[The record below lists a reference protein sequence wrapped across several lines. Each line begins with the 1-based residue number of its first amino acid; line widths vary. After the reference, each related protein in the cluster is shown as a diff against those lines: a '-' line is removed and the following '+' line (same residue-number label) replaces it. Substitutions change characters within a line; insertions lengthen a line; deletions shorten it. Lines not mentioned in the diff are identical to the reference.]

1 MHMRTAVR
9 KSIQLALI
17 LAVLVGSLALV
28 SAEKP
33 LYTKRNKAFFADEN
47 TLAFVRPGLKIANLQ
62 ASIAEDGTIKASAL
76 FTDDRGV
83 PLDREGIMTPGT
95 VVMRWTAAV
104 IPNGQKQYTAYTVN
118 SIGQAANDSGGV
130 LTKLDEGVYEYTFR
144 TKAPTGHDRTASH
157 RVSVSASRD
166 LTEWDLGTNL
176 AEETVD
182 FVPNGSPVT
191 VVRDVVRTET
201 CNTCHER
208 LALHGSTG
216 RTTVEGCIMCHQPQS
231 VDPQSGN
238 TVDMKV
244 MIHKI
249 HMGAGLPSVQAGTPY
264 QIIGFGNSVHD
275 YSKVAYPPDVRRCTT
290 CHDPDSGAAQHDIW
304 LTMPTREGC
313 GSCHDN
319 VNFAT
324 GENHAGLP
332 QVSDNQCSQCHQP
345 QGELEFDIS
354 ILGAH
359 TLPLESRDLPGT
371 VIDITDVSNAAPG
384 KSPIVSFTAMDGKG
398 NPLDASKLD
407 RLNFLLVGPT
417 TDYPM
422 APIAE
427 DARAGSTG
435 GGGRYNYT
443 FTAQIPAD
451 AKGSWAVGV
460 EARQAI
466 TLLPGTV
473 REQVVRDPAFNDVMY
488 FSADGSPVEPRRAV
502 VDRGKCN
509 ACHAN
514 LSLHGDNRNA
524 IEYCVMCHSPS
535 QTDAVVRP
543 ASAKPDESI
552 DFRTMIHR
560 IHTGHE
566 LGREYVVYGFRSSVH
581 DYSHVGYPGAR
592 NNCEGCHVNDSYQ
605 VPLQQGLLKVSDP
618 RGWLNP
624 VGPESAAC
632 LGCHGSIQAASH
644 ALANTTELLGE
655 SCAACHGDGKQ
666 FSVDRVHAE

>member
-1 MHMRTAVR
+1 MHMRTALR

-95 VVMRWTAAV
+95 VVMLWTAAV
-104 IPNGQKQYTAYTVN
+104 IPNGQKQYRAYTVN

-144 TKAPTGHDRTASH
+144 TKAPTGYDRTAAH

-201 CNTCHER
+201 CNKCHER
-208 LALHGSTG
+208 LALHSLTG

-231 VDPQSGN
+231 VDPESGN

-249 HMGAGLPSVQAGTPY
+249 HMGAGLPSVRAGTPY
-264 QIIGFGNSVHD
+264 QIIGRRSVHD
-275 YSKVAYPPDVRRCTT
+275 YSKVVYPPDVRRCTT

-304 LTMPTREGC
+304 ITTPTREGC

-332 QVSDNQCSQCHQP
+332 QVSDNQCAQCHQP

-359 TLPLESRDLPGT
+359 TVPLESRDLPGT

-384 KSPIVSFTAMDGKG
+384 KSPIVSFTAMDKQG
-398 NPLDASKLD
+398 NPLDVSKLD
-407 RLNFLLVGPT
+407 RMNFLLVGPT

-443 FTAQIPAD
+443 FKAQIPAD

-473 REQVVRDPAFNDVMY
+473 REQVVRDPTFNDVMY
-488 FSADGSPVEPRRAV
+488 FSVDGSPVEPRRTV

-535 QTDAVVRP
+535 ETDAVVRP

-560 IHTGHE
+560 IHTGRE
-566 LGREYVVYGFRSSVH
+566 LGREYIVYGFRGSVH

-605 VPLQQGLLKVSDP
+605 VPLQQGLLKVNDP

-666 FSVDRVHAE
+666 FSVDKVHAQ